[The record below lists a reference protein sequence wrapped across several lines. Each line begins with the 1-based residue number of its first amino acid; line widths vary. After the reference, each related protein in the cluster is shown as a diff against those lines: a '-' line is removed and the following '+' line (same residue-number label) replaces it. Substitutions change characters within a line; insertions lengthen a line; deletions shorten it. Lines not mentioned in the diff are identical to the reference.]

1 MIDWLP
7 DDDDGQA
14 PFPPTRRALG
24 PDSDAPGLLCAGGQ
38 LVQRRLEQAYRHGI
52 FPWYGPGEPI
62 LWWSTAPRMVLQTA
76 QFRLHRSLKKVLRQF
91 LATPGCEVRIDSA
104 FEQVIGHCASV
115 PREGQR
121 GTWIVPELQAA
132 YRQWHT
138 AGGVHSVE
146 TWVDGRLVG
155 GLYGV
160 CIGRMFYGES
170 MFALQ
175 TDASKIALAALV
187 AFCRSEGIP
196 WIDCQQQTRH
206 LASLGAA
213 AVERAAFE
221 AHLAHA
227 TALQG
232 PTRWTYDVSL
242 WQHVLLDPPT
252 PPTSPPTS
260 EPA

>member
-7 DDDDGQA
+7 DDDDGQV

-24 PDSDAPGLLCAGGQ
+24 PDTEAPGLLCAGGQ

-132 YRQWHT
+132 YRQWHA

-221 AHLAHA
+221 AHLAQA

-232 PTRWTYDVSL
+232 PTHWTYDVSL

-252 PPTSPPTS
+252 PPTSES
-260 EPA
+260 A

>member
-7 DDDDGQA
+7 DDDDGHA
-14 PFPPTRRALG
+14 PFPATRCALG

-38 LVQRRLEQAYRHGI
+38 LVIPRLLQAYRHGI

-76 QFRLHRSLKKVLRQF
+76 NFRLHRSLKKVLRRFVQ
-91 LATPGCEVRIDSA
+91 TPGCEVRIDTA
-104 FEQVIGHCASV
+104 FDQVIGHCAGV
-115 PREGQR
+115 ARDGQN
-121 GTWIVPELQAA
+121 GTWIVPELQQA

-138 AGGVHSVE
+138 AGGVHSFE
-146 TWVDGRLVG
+146 TWIAGRLVG

-160 CIGRMFYGES
+160 SIGRMFYGES

-187 AFCRSEGIP
+187 AFCRTEGIA

-206 LASLGAA
+206 LASMGAA
-213 AVERAAFE
+213 PVERAAFE
-221 AHLAHA
+221 AHLAQVTRLPA
-227 TALQG
+227 
-232 PTRWTYDVSL
+232 PTQWTYDAAIWRQL
-242 WQHVLLDPPT
+242 PLLDPD
-252 PPTSPPTS
+252 PPTGESS
-260 EPA
+260 A